1 MNRFLFTLMFIL
13 SAAGFPFA
21 GMAQADTTK
30 GFKKKDSPSAA
41 QAAGK
46 IYGLVTGI
54 SQYEDNTT
62 YQNLKY
68 ADIDAREFYRF
79 LVSKKGGQA
88 EPLNVD
94 TLFNQQA
101 NFMEF
106 WKKFH
111 RIKEKLA
118 PNDVFYIYFSG
129 HGDAYR
135 ADEAYLLAYDAPA
148 GNDRNNYSTGMGL
161 IDIHKLKVRISEM
174 TAKGVK
180 VILITDACRT
190 NELPGKEE
198 GKTIAYEEIFA
209 KKAGEIQLISCASN
223 QYSFEGYQW
232 GGGRGLFSWHL
243 VNGLKGMADTDPE
256 DGEVTLTELYDYVK
270 KEVNRASYDKNN
282 KEYRQTP
289 QYCCSSYDGL
299 VMSKV
304 DADEKQRL
312 ALELR
317 TGVTNPSGSGETMLA
332 VGKGVN
338 LGIAMKNAG
347 YEDLYKEFMK
357 AINDGRLIEK
367 DGAYDVLKKIL
378 AKKDFPVALAD
389 ELKFE
394 LSSRLMTDVARVI
407 NTYLHAG
414 QNNNRYTYD
423 YFMNAARKL
432 NLFTELADTAYY
444 NPLDVEVNR
453 LFLEGHAN
461 WRSYKTQELMACL
474 AKVDSAVALKPQ
486 AAYLYNLKGL
496 MHVALRQFPQAEK
509 ALHTGIALAPNW
521 LYPHHNLGY
530 TFNEQRRYDS
540 ALHYYKMALSL
551 DTNYQTTYSG
561 IAGLYG
567 SQGKTDTAISYVMKG
582 LQKDPND
589 QYLWTQLGFLY
600 YWDKKWEKALPA
612 FHKAVI
618 CDSTYN
624 FPYEGLLRVHVFN
637 TNNADSTD
645 YYARKLIALDATNP
659 LTYQGLGNIF
669 TESEMYDDAYRM
681 YDVALSYDS
690 LNPAIWKSAAY
701 AYSKGGKDTIALGCY
716 LKAIA
721 LDSSDAYSYNDA
733 GNILYRMGIY
743 GFALDMMGKAI
754 KNSPDDKVLYA
765 NYAFISAANQDTVS
779 AKKYYRLS
787 LEKDPKY
794 SWAAFEAARIYATEG
809 NKTEALKLI
818 RIAAASGDYR
828 KDDFINEPAFAAI
841 KTDKTFVSIV
851 TNISTK

>member
-1 MNRFLFTLMFIL
+1 MNRTLIIIIL
-13 SAAGFPFA
+13 LLVTLQANFNASAQPV
-21 GMAQADTTK
+21 DTVK
-30 GFKKKDSPSAA
+30 GLIKKNDKTATQP
-41 QAAGK
+41 AGK

-54 SQYEDNTT
+54 SQYQDNTT

-68 ADIDAREFYRF
+68 ADVDAREFYKY
-79 LVSKKGGQA
+79 LISVKGGNA
-88 EPLNVD
+88 ESTNVD
-94 TLFNQQA
+94 TLFNENA

-111 RIKEKLA
+111 RIKEKLT

-198 GKTIAYEEIFA
+198 GKTIAYDEIFQ

-270 KEVNRASYDKNN
+270 KEVNRASYDKTN

-304 DADEKQRL
+304 DAEEKQRL
-312 ALELR
+312 ALELK
-317 TGVTNPSGSGETMLA
+317 TGVTTTPGEKMLA

-357 AINDGRLIEK
+357 AINEGRLIETG
-367 DGAYDVLKKIL
+367 GAYDILKKIL
-378 AKKDFPVALAD
+378 AKKDLPVALAD

-407 NTYLHAG
+407 NTYLHAS
-414 QNNNRYTYD
+414 QNNNRYTKE
-423 YFMNAARKL
+423 YFMTAATKL
-432 NLFTELADTAYY
+432 SLFRELADTQYY
-444 NPLDVEVNR
+444 NPLDVRVNQ

-461 WRSYKTQELMACL
+461 WRSYKTQELMECL

-496 MHVALRQFPQAEK
+496 MHVALRQYPQAEK
-509 ALHTGIALAPNW
+509 ALRTGIALAPKW

-530 TFNEQRRYDS
+530 TYNEQRKYDS
-540 ALHYYKMALSL
+540 ALYYYNIALKL
-551 DTNYQTTYSG
+551 DTSYQTTYGG
-561 IAGLYG
+561 IAGLYT
-567 SQGKTDTAISYVMKG
+567 SQGKLDTAIQYINKG
-582 LQKDPND
+582 LKKDPND
-589 QYLWTQLGFLY
+589 QYLWTQLGFNY
-600 YWDKKWEKALPA
+600 IWDKKWDLALPA
-612 FHKAVI
+612 FHKAI
-618 CDSTYN
+618 YCDSTYN
-624 FPYEGLLRVHVFN
+624 FPYEGALRVHVFH
-637 TNNADSTD
+637 TNNPDSTE
-645 YYARKLIALDATNP
+645 YYALRLIKLDPTNP

-669 TESEMYDDAYRM
+669 TESEMYEDAYRM
-681 YDVALSYDS
+681 FDISIGYDS
-690 LNPAIWKSAAY
+690 LNPYTWKYAAV
-701 AYSKGGKDTIALGCY
+701 AYKKGGKDTIALGCY
-716 LKAIA
+716 LKALE
-721 LDSSDAYSYNDA
+721 LDSADAYTYNDA
-733 GNILYRMGIY
+733 GNILYEFKKY
-743 GFALDMMGKAI
+743 DAALEKMAKAI
-754 KNSPDDKVLYA
+754 QYSPDDKVLYS
-765 NYAFISAANQDTVS
+765 NYAYIAS
-779 AKKYYRLS
+779 AKGDTTTAIKYYLLS
-787 LEKDPKY
+787 LQKAPDY
-794 SWAAFEAARIYATEG
+794 SWAAYELAKLYAIQG
-809 NKTEALKLI
+809 DHSLALKYI
-818 RIAAASGDYR
+818 GIAAKSGDYG
-828 KDDFINEPAFAAI
+828 KEYFINEPAFDQI
-841 KTDKTFVSIV
+841 KSDKTFIKLV
-851 TNISTK
+851 TNIKK

>member
-1 MNRFLFTLMFIL
+1 MNHRSISILLLLISCFT
-13 SAAGFPFA
+13 
-21 GMAQADTTK
+21 DTVNGQTDTAR
-30 GFKKKDSPSAA
+30 GLGRKDNATAA
-41 QAAGK
+41 QVKGK
-46 IYGLVTGI
+46 TYGLVTGI

-68 ADIDAREFYRF
+68 ADIDAREFYKF
-79 LVSKKGGQA
+79 LVSPTGAKADPQH
-88 EPLNVD
+88 VD
-94 TLFNQQA
+94 TLFNRQA

-111 RIKEKLA
+111 RIKEKLQ
-118 PNDVFYIYFSG
+118 PNDIFYIYFSG

-161 IDIHKLKVRISEM
+161 IDVHKLKVRISEM

-198 GKTIAYEEIFA
+198 GKIIAYEEIF
-209 KKAGEIQLISCASN
+209 KKQAGEIQLISCASN

-243 VNGLKGMADTDPE
+243 VNGLRGMADTEPE

-270 KEVNRASYDKNN
+270 REVHRASYDKNN

-289 QYCCSSYDGL
+289 QYCCSSYDNL
-299 VMSKV
+299 VMSVV
-304 DADEKQRL
+304 DPEEKRRL
-312 ALELR
+312 ALELK
-317 TGVTNPSGSGETMLA
+317 TGVTTSGGEGMLA

-357 AINDGRLIEK
+357 AINEGRLIEK
-367 DGAYDVLKKIL
+367 GGAYEILKKIL
-378 AKKDFPVALAD
+378 DKKDLSPSLAD

-407 NTYLHAG
+407 NIYLHAS
-414 QNNNRYTYD
+414 QNNNLYTYD
-423 YFMNAARKL
+423 FFMNAARKL
-432 NLFTELADTAYY
+432 HMFRELADTAYY

-461 WRSYKTQELMACL
+461 WRSYKTQDLMACL

-530 TFNEQRRYDS
+530 TFNEQRKYDS
-540 ALHYYKMALSL
+540 ALYYYRLALTL

-561 IAGLYG
+561 IAGLYN
-567 SQGKTDTAISYVMKG
+567 SMGKVDSAIWYIQRG
-582 LQKDPND
+582 LKKDPRD
-589 QYLWTQLGFLY
+589 QYLWTQLGFTH
-600 YWDKKWEKALPA
+600 YWNKNYEPAYPA
-612 FHKAVI
+612 FFNAI
-618 CDSTYN
+618 AYDSTYN
-624 FPYEGLLRVHVFN
+624 FPYEGLLRLHVFHSGN
-637 TNNADSTD
+637 GDSVSH
-645 YYARKLIALDATNP
+645 YARKLIYLDPTNP
-659 LTYQGLGNIF
+659 LTYQGIGNIY
-669 TESEMYDDAYRM
+669 TESEMYEEAYNV
-681 YDVALSYDS
+681 YDIAIGYDS

-701 AYSKGGKDTIALGCY
+701 AYSKGGRDTIALGCY

-721 LDSSDAYSYNDA
+721 LDSTDAYALNDA
-733 GNILYRMGIY
+733 GNIWYRLGY
-743 GFALDMMGKAI
+743 LGEALKLMGKAI
-754 KNSPDDKVLYA
+754 HYSPDDKVLYA
-765 NYAFISAANQDTVS
+765 NYAFISAANRDTAT
-779 AKKYYRLS
+779 AKQYYLLS
-787 LEKDPKY
+787 LKKDPKY
-794 SWAAFEAARIYATEG
+794 GWAAFELARLYALEG
-809 NKTEALKLI
+809 NAKEAIPLI
-818 RIAAASGDYR
+818 RVAAASGDYLR
-828 KDDFINEPAFAAI
+828 EHITEEPAFQAI
-841 KTDKTFVSIV
+841 KNDKAFLGIV
-851 TNISTK
+851 NSMGKK

>member
-1 MNRFLFTLMFIL
+1 MTRTLIVIFFVLATQLAGVGLHAQVDTARGFI
-13 SAAGFPFA
+13 
-21 GMAQADTTK
+21 
-30 GFKKKDSPSAA
+30 KKDKQTGNQPP
-41 QAAGK
+41 GK

-54 SQYEDNTT
+54 SQYQDNTT

-68 ADIDAREFYRF
+68 ADIDAREFFKF
-79 LVSKKGGQA
+79 LVSKKGGMA
-88 EPLNVD
+88 DPTNVD
-94 TLFNQQA
+94 TLFNEQA

-111 RIKEKLA
+111 RIKEKLS

-198 GKTIAYEEIFA
+198 GKTIAYDEIFQ

-243 VNGLKGMADTDPE
+243 VNGLRGMADTDPE

-270 KEVNRASYDKNN
+270 KQVNRASYDAKN

-304 DADEKQRL
+304 DPEEKQRL
-312 ALELR
+312 AMELK
-317 TGVTNPSGSGETMLA
+317 TGVTNSSGDAMLA

-357 AINDGRLIEK
+357 AINEGRLIEPG
-367 DGAYDVLKKIL
+367 GAYDIL
-378 AKKDFPVALAD
+378 QRILGKKDLPVALAD

-407 NTYLHAG
+407 NTYLHAS
-414 QNNNRYTYD
+414 QNNNRYTKE
-423 YFMNAARKL
+423 YFLTAAHKL
-432 NLFTELADTAYY
+432 SLFRELADTQYY
-444 NPLDVEVNR
+444 NPLDVRVNQ

-461 WRSYKTQELMACL
+461 WRSYKSYELMECL
-474 AKVDSAVALKPQ
+474 SKVDSAVALKPQ

-496 MHVALRQFPQAEK
+496 MHVALHQYAQAEK
-509 ALHTGIALAPNW
+509 ALRTGIALAPNW
-521 LYPHHNLGY
+521 LYPLHNLGY
-530 TFNEQRRYDS
+530 TYSDQRKYDS
-540 ALHYYKMALSL
+540 ALYYYRKALQL
-551 DTNYQTTYSG
+551 DTNYQTTYGG
-561 IAGLYG
+561 IAALYTA
-567 SQGKTDTAISYVMKG
+567 QGKIDTAITYIKKG
-582 LQKDPND
+582 LSKDPND
-589 QYLWTQLGFLY
+589 QYLWTQLGFNYL
-600 YWDKKWEKALPA
+600 WDKKWELALPA
-612 FHKAVI
+612 FHKAI
-618 CDSTYN
+618 FCDSTYN
-624 FPYEGLLRVHVFN
+624 FPYEGALRVHVFN
-637 TNNADSTD
+637 TNRADSTEW
-645 YYARKLIALDATNP
+645 YARKLISLDPTNP

-669 TESEMYDDAYRM
+669 TESEMYEDAYRM
-681 YDVALSYDS
+681 FDVAFQYDS
-690 LNPAIWKSAAY
+690 LNNYTWKYAAV
-701 AYSKGGKDTIALGCY
+701 AYKKGGNDTIALGCY
-716 LKAIA
+716 IKALQI
-721 LDSSDAYSYNDA
+721 DSTDAYAYNDA
-733 GNILYRMGIY
+733 GNILYEMRHYAM
-743 GFALDMMGKAI
+743 ALDYIAKAI
-754 KNSPDDKVLYA
+754 KYSPDDKVLYA
-765 NYAFISAANQDTVS
+765 NYAFISAYNGDSVTSV
-779 AKKYYRLS
+779 KYYLLS

-794 SWAAFEAARIYATEG
+794 SWPAYELAKLYALEGKKADALKYIGIAAR
-809 NKTEALKLI
+809 
-818 RIAAASGDYR
+818 SGDYR
-828 KDDFINEPAFAAI
+828 KEDFIDEPAFSGI
-841 KTDKTFVSIV
+841 KTDKSFIQVV
-851 TNISTK
+851 ANIKK

>member
-1 MNRFLFTLMFIL
+1 MNRFLVTAFLILFTSL
-13 SAAGFPFA
+13 SSLRSD
-21 GMAQADTTK
+21 AQEEGAK
-30 GFKKKDSPSAA
+30 GLVKKDDKAA
-41 QAAGK
+41 SQAAGK

-79 LVSKKGGQA
+79 LVSKKGGKA
-88 EPLNVD
+88 EVTNVD

-111 RIKEKLA
+111 RIKEKLQ
-118 PNDVFYIYFSG
+118 PNDIFYIYFSG

-198 GKTIAYEEIFA
+198 GKSIAYEEIFA

-243 VNGLKGMADTDPE
+243 VNGLKGMADTGPE

-289 QYCCSSYDGL
+289 QYCCASYDGL
-299 VMSKV
+299 VMAVV
-304 DADEKQRL
+304 DPAEKEKL
-312 ALELR
+312 AMELK
-317 TGVTNPSGSGETMLA
+317 TGVTNPSGEKMLA

-357 AINDGRLIEK
+357 ALNEGRLIEAN
-367 DGAYDVLKKIL
+367 GAYDILKKIL
-378 AKKDFPVALAD
+378 AKKEFPADLAG

-407 NTYLHAG
+407 NTYLHAS
-414 QNNNRYTYD
+414 QNNNEYTYD
-423 YFMNAARKL
+423 YFMVAARKL
-432 NLFTELADTAYY
+432 NLFTELADTSYY

-461 WRSYKTQELMACL
+461 WRSYKTQDLMECL

-530 TFNEQRRYDS
+530 AFNEQRKYDS
-540 ALHYYKMALSL
+540 ALHYYKMALAL
-551 DTNYQTTYSG
+551 DTSYQTTYSG
-561 IAGLYG
+561 IAGLYS
-567 SQGKTDTAISYVMKG
+567 SQGKVDTALYYVRKG

-589 QYLWTQLGFLY
+589 QYLWTQLGFIY
-600 YWDKKWEKALPA
+600 YWDKKYDQATPA
-612 FHKAVI
+612 FHKAVV

-624 FPYEGLLRVHVFN
+624 FSYEGLLRVHVFS
-637 TNNADSTD
+637 TNNADSVE
-645 YYARKLIALDATNP
+645 YYAKKLIALDPTNP

-681 YDVALSYDS
+681 YDIAIGYDS

-716 LKAIA
+716 LKAVG
-721 LDSSDAYSYNDA
+721 LDSTDAYSYNDA
-733 GNILYRMGIY
+733 GNILYRLAY
-743 GFALDMMGKAI
+743 YDFSLEMMAKAI

-765 NYAFISAANQDTVS
+765 NYAFISAANKDTVS
-779 AKKYYRLS
+779 AKKYYLIS
-787 LEKDPKY
+787 LGKDPKY
-794 SWAAFEAARIYATEG
+794 GWAAYEFARILATEG
-809 NKTEALKLI
+809 NKAEALKYI
-818 RIAAASGDYR
+818 AVAAASGDYR
-828 KDDFINEPAFAAI
+828 KQDFLDEPSFAILKDDKKFNQALSVI
-841 KTDKTFVSIV
+841 K
-851 TNISTK
+851 